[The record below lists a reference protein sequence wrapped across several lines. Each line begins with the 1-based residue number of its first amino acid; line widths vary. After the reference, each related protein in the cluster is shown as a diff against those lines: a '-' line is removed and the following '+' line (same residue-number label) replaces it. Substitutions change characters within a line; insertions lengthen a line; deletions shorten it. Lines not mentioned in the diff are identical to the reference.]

1 MIRMRKMRKRLRRRR
16 RWSGVGTMAQFW
28 IIKFQRTFP
37 QYVFRNI
44 KICVIFE
51 EDEEKEEEEEEDE
64 EEEGEDE
71 EQGSGLMTKL
81 LVAKFTF
88 LKKVVM
94 DRQMG

>member
-1 MIRMRKMRKRLRRRR
+1 MRKRLRRRR

-28 IIKFQRTFP
+28 NIKFQRTFP
-37 QYVFRNI
+37 QYVCKNI
-44 KICVIFE
+44 KIFE

-64 EEEGEDE
+64 EEEGEDV
-71 EQGSGLMTKL
+71 EQGSGLITKL
-81 LVAKFTF
+81 LSAKFTF